1 MSEGHHTNEHIGIE
15 NSTECWHQTNQEVV
29 VLENKT
35 QISSRSLSPTNQR
48 ITNRSKNLR
57 SLNSEIIMRIRRSEL
72 HRLTTKEQTDDDE
85 QSATRESTCLQL
97 FCGFQDGLQ

>member
-1 MSEGHHTNEHIGIE
+1 MSESQPTNEHIGIE
-15 NSTECWHQTNQEVV
+15 NGTECWHQTNQEVV

-35 QISSRSLSPTNQR
+35 RSSSCSFSSTDQR
-48 ITNRSKNLR
+48 ITNKSKNLR

-85 QSATRESTCLQL
+85 QSVRRVSTCLQL